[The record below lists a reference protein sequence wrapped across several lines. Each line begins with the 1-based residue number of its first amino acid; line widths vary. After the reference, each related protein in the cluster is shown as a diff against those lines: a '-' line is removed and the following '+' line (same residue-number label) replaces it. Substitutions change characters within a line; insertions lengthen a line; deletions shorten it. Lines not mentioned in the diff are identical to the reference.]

1 MELILDTNFIISSI
15 KQKIPLF
22 ENLRNNFPEY
32 KIIIPVEVIYEIEKI
47 KDEKKSTTREK
58 EAAELS
64 LFLIKKGNYKNISLN
79 SNSVDSGIMNYI
91 IKNPISIVATMDRE
105 LKEKIKRKVRGAG
118 FMVIRQKSRF
128 IIE

>member
-15 KQKIPLF
+15 KQKISLF
-22 ENLRNNFPEY
+22 ENLKKDFPEY
-32 KIIIPVEVIYEIEKI
+32 KIIIPVEVIYEIEKL
-47 KDEKKSTTREK
+47 KEDKKSTTREK

-79 SNSVDSGIMNYI
+79 SNSVDSGLINYI
-91 IKNPISIVATMDRE
+91 IKNPEAIVATMDRE
-105 LKEKIKRKVRGAG
+105 LKEKIKRKIKGAR